1 MSDLDPKLA
10 KLASEA
16 AQDQSENLDA
26 RTLSQLNQARHRAL
40 DEVRKEPRGR
50 WLPGGLAAA
59 AAVFAIALGMSQR
72 MPPPAQPLLEQPLT
86 ELTVLTSDESL
97 EMLDELEF
105 YAWLDEVL
113 KEGEAG

>member
-1 MSDLDPKLA
+1 MSDLDPQLA
-10 KLASEA
+10 KRVSDA
-16 AQDQSENLDA
+16 AQEQSENLDA
-26 RTLSQLNQARHRAL
+26 GTLSQLNQARQKAL
-40 DEVRKEPRGR
+40 NEARQEPRGR

-59 AAVFAIALGMSQR
+59 AAMFAIALGMSQR
-72 MPPPAQPLLEQPLT
+72 MPPPAQPLLEQTLP

-113 KEGEAG
+113 TEGEAG